1 MKITPLPSFGADVE
15 DIDTRNM
22 TIEDQKELVDALAEH
37 HVLRIRGQT
46 LDKAEY
52 TAFGRVFGAPID
64 FFFTKDLDPEYPALI
79 TISNSPDHD
88 MGRRDGASFW
98 HTDGSYEYVPAYS
111 TMLYA
116 VEAPNEGGETR
127 FTDLTA
133 AYEALPEE
141 TRTRI
146 EGLKAQHML
155 VGGKR
160 GPDETPIRLDPDE
173 ANRDGG
179 VRAKKRASERPLHP
193 LVITH
198 PISGRRNLYAVG
210 GTPYG
215 IEGMEL
221 EAGEQLLQ
229 EIKAHAVDPRFNTE
243 IKAEAG
249 DILIWD
255 NLATLHRAT
264 PIEYSAEE
272 GKRRRL
278 LRISTQGLPPVYADR
293 PPLFQ
298 APEGHVSIKLA

>member
-1 MKITPLPSFGADVE
+1 MKITPLEPFGADVE
-15 DIDTRNM
+15 DIDTRALSAD
-22 TIEDQKELVDALAEH
+22 DQYALVEALAEH

-52 TAFGRVFGAPID
+52 ARFGRTFGDPID
-64 FFFTKDLDPEYPALI
+64 FFFTKDLDPEFSALI
-79 TISNSPDHD
+79 TISTSPDLD
-88 MGRRDGASFW
+88 PGRREGASFW
-98 HTDGSYEYVPAYS
+98 HTDGSYEYVPASS

-116 VEAPNEGGETR
+116 VEAPDQGGETR

-133 AYEALPEE
+133 AYNGLPEA

-160 GPDETPIRLDPDE
+160 GPDETPIKLDPDE
-173 ANRDGG
+173 AGRDGG
-179 VRAKKRASERPLHP
+179 VRAKKRASERPIHP

-198 PISGRRNLYAVG
+198 PISGRRNLYGVA

-215 IEGMEL
+215 IEGMEP
-221 EAGEQLLQ
+221 EEGKRLLA
-229 EIKAHAVDPRFNTE
+229 EIKAHAVAPRFNTE

-264 PIEYSAEE
+264 PIEYSAED

-278 LRISTQGLPPVYADR
+278 LRISTQGLPPSHADR
-293 PPLFQ
+293 TPPFK

>member
-1 MKITPLPSFGADVE
+1 MKIIPLQPFGADVE
-15 DIDTRNM
+15 EVDTRNLSP
-22 TIEDQKELVDALAEH
+22 EDQHALVEALAEH

-52 TAFGRVFGAPID
+52 TAFGRYFGAPID
-64 FFFTKDLDPEYPALI
+64 FFFTKDLDPDYPALI

-116 VEAPNEGGETR
+116 VEAPEVGGETR

-133 AYEALPEE
+133 AYETLPE
-141 TRTRI
+141 TLRSQI
-146 EGLKAQHML
+146 EDLKALHML

-160 GPDETPIRLDPDE
+160 GPDETPIRLNPDE
-173 ANRDGG
+173 AGRDGG
-179 VRAKKRASERPLHP
+179 VRAKKRASERPVHP

-198 PISGRRNLYAVG
+198 PISGRRNLYGVG

-215 IEGMEL
+215 IEGMEP
-221 EAGEQLLQ
+221 EEGQRLLD
-229 EIKAHAVDPRFNTE
+229 EIKAHAVAPRFNTE

-278 LRISTQGLPPVYADR
+278 LRISTQGLPPTHADR
-293 PPLFQ
+293 PVLFK

>member
-1 MKITPLPSFGADVE
+1 MKIIPLQPFGADVE
-15 DIDTRNM
+15 DVDTRNLSP
-22 TIEDQKELVDALAEH
+22 EDQHALVEALAEH

-52 TAFGRVFGAPID
+52 TAFGRYFGAPID
-64 FFFTKDLDPEYPALI
+64 FFFTKDLDPDYPALI

-116 VEAPNEGGETR
+116 VEAPEVGGETR

-133 AYEALPEE
+133 AYETLPE
-141 TRTRI
+141 TLRSRI
-146 EGLKAQHML
+146 EGLQAQHML

-173 ANRDGG
+173 AGRDGG
-179 VRAKKRASERPLHP
+179 VRAKKRASERPVHP

-198 PISGRRNLYAVG
+198 PISGRRNLYGVG

-215 IEGMEL
+215 IEGMEP
-221 EAGEQLLQ
+221 EEGQRLLD
-229 EIKAHAVDPRFNTE
+229 EIKAHAVAPRFNTE
-243 IKAEAG
+243 IKAETG

-278 LRISTQGLPPVYADR
+278 LRISTQGLPPTHADR
-293 PPLFQ
+293 PVLFK